1 MFCYSSLKGLC
12 VHVDQNEPS
21 AESTDRDYSL
31 ELESEKSELTTDQHS
46 GWALPGE
53 RAAIAFEIPW

>member
-1 MFCYSSLKGLC
+1 M
-12 VHVDQNEPS
+12 HVDQKEPS
-21 AESTDRDYSL
+21 VESTDRDYSL